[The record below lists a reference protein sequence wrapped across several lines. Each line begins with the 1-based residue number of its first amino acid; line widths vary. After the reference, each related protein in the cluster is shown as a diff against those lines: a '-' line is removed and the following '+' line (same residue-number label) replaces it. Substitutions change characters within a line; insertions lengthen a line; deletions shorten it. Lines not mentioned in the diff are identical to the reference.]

1 MMLNVTRRLADAS
14 GGASIGARFSRY
26 TAGSVVAFATSEV
39 TLILCFGT
47 GLMGAALASVVAF
60 LAGAIPNY
68 MLNRSWV
75 WKRRGPVPI
84 RRELVPYV
92 LVSLATLVI
101 GALATSFAAAIAP
114 GGHRT
119 QTLFVAIAYFVSY
132 GVLFVAKFAVYQQ
145 FIFGDTAGED
155 IGPSQPLLS
164 GSEQDASV

>member
-1 MMLNVTRRLADAS
+1 MLNVARRL
-14 GGASIGARFSRY
+14 GGASVGARFSRY
-26 TAGSVVAFATSEV
+26 TAGSVVALATSEV

-47 GLMGAALASVVAF
+47 GLMNAALASVVAF

-75 WKRRGPVPI
+75 WKRRGRVQI

-101 GALATSFAAAIAP
+101 GALATSGAAAMAP
-114 GGHRT
+114 GGRRT

-132 GVLFVAKFAVYQQ
+132 GVLFLAKFAVYQQ

-155 IGPSQPLLS
+155 IGSASQPLLS
-164 GSEQDASV
+164 GSEQDANV